1 MLTGSSNFLTVP
13 TISESLAGRAG
24 LVEVWP
30 FTRGEISGKP
40 DRFVEHALAG
50 PAAFGAYEPGRFSR
64 PDLLARVCTVKCKF
78 MTGIALY
85 AGNDVLPFGDRF
97 IAAPISSLWDTLD
110 QAGPDGARD
119 IPTLLV
125 LLGGIPGGIPPSWR
139 SVTRERGH
147 QGGGVRCS

>member
-1 MLTGSSNFLTVP
+1 VLTGSSNFLTVP

-85 AGNDVLPFGDRF
+85 AGNDVLPFGDRL
-97 IAAPISSLWDTLD
+97 IAAPISSLCGTCEKSLSTRLGRMAPGTFRRFWYCLGGSLAGSP
-110 QAGPDGARD
+110 QAG
-119 IPTLLV
+119 V
-125 LLGGIPGGIPPSWR
+125 
-139 SVTRERGH
+139 
-147 QGGGVRCS
+147 Q